1 MGEGARGILWVL
13 VMQRQPAQPLADV
26 VHRCSWRVVVH
37 AAGGGVLAVEQR
49 ADTDV
54 PAADERSAHRSVHTH
69 TTYVQPCHAKCDLSR
84 LNGST
89 VPVLLLQFCFPIYF
103 SRNIQTWKGI
113 LLKRS
118 SNTMIINYYD
128 R

>member
-69 TTYVQPCHAKCDLSR
+69 TTCVQPYHAKCDLSR
-84 LNGST
+84 LSGA
-89 VPVLLLQFCFPIYF
+89 LLYQFCFSIFAFPL
-103 SRNIQTWKGI
+103 
-113 LLKRS
+113 LLKKYS
-118 SNTMIINYYD
+118 DMEGHSLETKLEHNDY
-128 R
+128 

>member
-13 VMQRQPAQPLADV
+13 VVQRQPAQPLADV

-84 LNGST
+84 LKMAQ
-89 VPVLLLQFCFPIYF
+89 LYQFCFSIFAFPFTSQETFRHGRAF
-103 SRNIQTWKGI
+103 S
-113 LLKRS
+113 
-118 SNTMIINYYD
+118 
-128 R
+128 